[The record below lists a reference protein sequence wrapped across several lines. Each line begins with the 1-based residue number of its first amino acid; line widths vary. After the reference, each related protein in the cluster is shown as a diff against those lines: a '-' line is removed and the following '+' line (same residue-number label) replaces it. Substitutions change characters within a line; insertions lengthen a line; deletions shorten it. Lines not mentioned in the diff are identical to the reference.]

1 MPENILHF
9 LALTGNT
16 GARRY
21 VDYTSEAVQLLSI
34 SLQGVRILR
43 GLTLYL
49 SGYFHSL
56 FVLGGLG
63 DKFAPLFKN
72 CLVSDISTG
81 KVFLLVEAIFW

>member
-9 LALTGNT
+9 FALTGNT

-34 SLQGVRILR
+34 SLQGVRR

-49 SGYFHSL
+49 SGYFLSL

-72 CLVSDISTG
+72 CLVSDIS
-81 KVFLLVEAIFW
+81 KVFC